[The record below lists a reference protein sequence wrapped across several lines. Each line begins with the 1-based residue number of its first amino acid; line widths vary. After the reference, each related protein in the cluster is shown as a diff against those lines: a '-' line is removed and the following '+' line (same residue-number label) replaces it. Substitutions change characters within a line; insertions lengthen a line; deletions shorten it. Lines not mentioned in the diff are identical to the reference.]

1 MMFPKNTRRQPSDLN
16 SHVQARLLALVGMPG
31 SGKSMLARH
40 LQDQGFPQF
49 RFGSITMD
57 EIARRGWEVTPQN
70 EKIVRE
76 EIRRDEGM
84 DAYAK
89 RALPIIHAMLQSHNS
104 AIIDG
109 LYSFSEWKTL
119 KGEFGAALVVVA
131 VTCDRAIRY
140 TRLGS
145 RPERPLTAQEAEW
158 RDITEIETL
167 EKGGPIAIA
176 DYTILNNAAPESTIA
191 ALEAIL
197 GDLHLRP

>member
-1 MMFPKNTRRQPSDLN
+1 MMFPKTTRPQPSDLT
-16 SHVQARLLALVGMPG
+16 SPVQAQLLALVGMPG
-31 SGKSMLARH
+31 SGKSMLAHH
-40 LQDQGFPQF
+40 LQANGFPQF
-49 RFGSITMD
+49 RFGGITMD
-57 EIARRGWEVTPQN
+57 ELQRRGWEVTPQN

-89 RALPIIHAMLQSHNS
+89 RALPIIHTMLESHRG

-119 KGEFGAALVVVA
+119 KVEFGAALVVVA
-131 VTCDRAIRY
+131 VACDRALRY
-140 TRLGS
+140 ARLGS
-145 RPERPLTAQEAEW
+145 RPERPLTPQEAEW

-176 DYTILNNAAPESTIA
+176 DYTILNNGTPQSTIA

-197 GDLHLRP
+197 NDLSLRP